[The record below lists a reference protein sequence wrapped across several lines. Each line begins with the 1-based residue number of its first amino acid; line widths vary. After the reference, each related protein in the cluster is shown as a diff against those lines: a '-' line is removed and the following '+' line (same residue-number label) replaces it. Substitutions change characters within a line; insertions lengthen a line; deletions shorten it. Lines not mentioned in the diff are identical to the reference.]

1 MRDIKD
7 IIRNIET
14 IYGSNNALNTLKDF
28 ERVLDELDVYVY
40 DNWIDGEL
48 SEGPVESRYWVTC
61 TFMWPHK
68 NMPDPQGGKRLLDFG
83 CSIAF
88 QQDEI
93 TTVRKVKTPDDIRP
107 GTKKGKIDTVK
118 VWFVEIKIPKK
129 LMFDIN
135 KGYKD
140 LAKNKVPTDEIKLD
154 TSDMLAE
161 PADQQLQQSMAG
173 Q

>member
-7 IIRNIET
+7 ILNNIET

-48 SEGPVESRYWVTC
+48 AEGPVESRYWVTC
-61 TFMWPHK
+61 TFMWPYK

-83 CSIAF
+83 CQLAF
-88 QQDEI
+88 TQDEV
-93 TTVRKVKTPDDIRP
+93 TSVRKIKTPDDIRP
-107 GTKKGKIDTVK
+107 GTKKGKVDTNK

-140 LAKNKVPTDEIKLD
+140 LAKNKIATDEIKLD

>member
-7 IIRNIET
+7 ILHNIDT

-48 SEGPVESRYWVTC
+48 AEGPVESRYWVTC
-61 TFMWPHK
+61 TFMWPYK
-68 NMPDPQGGKRLLDFG
+68 DMPDPQGGKRLLDFG
-83 CSIAF
+83 CQLAF
-88 QQDEI
+88 TQDEV
-93 TTVRKVKTPDDIRP
+93 TVVRKVKTPDDIRP
-107 GTKKGKIDTVK
+107 GTKKGKVDTNK

-140 LAKNKVPTDEIKLD
+140 LAKNKIATDEIKLD

>member
-7 IIRNIET
+7 ILQNIEN
-14 IYGSNNALNTLKDF
+14 IYGSNNALNILKDF
-28 ERVLDELDVYVY
+28 ERVIDELDVYVY
-40 DNWIDGEL
+40 DNWINGEL
-48 SEGPVESRYWVTC
+48 AEGPVESRYWITC
-61 TFMWPHK
+61 TFMWDHK
-68 NMPDPQGGKRLLDFG
+68 SMPDPQGGKRLLDFG
-83 CSIAF
+83 CQLSF
-88 QQDEI
+88 KQDEI
-93 TTVRKVKTPDDIRP
+93 TVVRKVKTPDDIRP
-107 GTKKGKIDTVK
+107 GTKKGKIDTKK

-140 LAKNKVPTDEIKLD
+140 LAKNKIATDEVKLD

>member
-7 IIRNIET
+7 ILQNIEN
-14 IYGSNNALNTLKDF
+14 IYGSNNALNILKDF
-28 ERVLDELDVYVY
+28 ERVIDELDVYVY
-40 DNWIDGEL
+40 DNWINGEL
-48 SEGPVESRYWVTC
+48 AEGPVESRYWITC
-61 TFMWPHK
+61 TFMWDHK
-68 NMPDPQGGKRLLDFG
+68 SMPDPQGGKRLLDFG
-83 CSIAF
+83 CQLSF
-88 QQDEI
+88 KQDEI
-93 TTVRKVKTPDDIRP
+93 TVVRKVKTPDDIRP
-107 GTKKGKIDTVK
+107 GTKKGKIDTKK

-140 LAKNKVPTDEIKLD
+140 LVKNKVATDEVKLD